1 MAQIDLYRNSLLK
14 KKQEL
19 AKLKQDMAR
28 EQGKVA
34 PLQKKII
41 LANASIGRAK
51 SVSTVRSKLGEIQKR
66 STLY

>member
-1 MAQIDLYRNSLLK
+1 MAQIDTYRNTLLK

-19 AKLKQDMAR
+19 AKLNQDMAR

-41 LANASIGRAK
+41 SANAAIGRTKNAFNDK
-51 SVSTVRSKLGEIQKR
+51 IKIR
-66 STLY
+66 